1 MIMNYRKL
9 LKSKKFKVAV
19 WGTGYI
25 GLSTMVYFSK
35 KKIKCIGYDIDRNK
49 IRKINSGVIPLA
61 DLKNWFG
68 FDIKQ
73 LVKQNYLKGTSDY
86 KDLISKDCLAHFI
99 AIPTEKNGKPYYKPL
114 LNVLKNISKIK
125 HNIKNPPIIIIES
138 TLAPKVSDKKIIPFL
153 KKKKLKIGKDILL
166 SVAPRRD
173 WFIEGVKN
181 LENLDRVYGSTD
193 AKSAKVTKDILS
205 IVCKKLHMASSYK
218 VSEMVKSVEN
228 AYRHMDIT
236 LANQLSLAF
245 PKDNMREVLK
255 LVGTKWN
262 IETFHPG
269 IGTGGYCIPLSS
281 RYILSQI
288 RNNNKLSLLRETIK
302 TDDGMN
308 RAVAN
313 SIAKKGFKKIGILG
327 LSYKGDLKVSVLSKV
342 IPLVKSLR
350 KKRLSVK
357 LFDPYFTPKEIRDTL
372 GVKTFKFPNELLQ
385 FDCLIV
391 TVDHKQ
397 FKISRNKLK
406 KYLKNCKFII
416 DHDGAWK
423 NYNLE
428 NNYYLTGDSGWI

>member
-1 MIMNYRKL
+1 MNYKKL
-9 LKSKKFKVAV
+9 LKSKKFKIAV

-35 KKIKCIGYDIDRNK
+35 KNIKCTGFDIDK
-49 IRKINSGVIPLA
+49 EKVKKINSGVLPLS

-68 FDIKQ
+68 FNIKK
-73 LVKQNYLKGTSDY
+73 LVKQHYLRATSE
-86 KDLISKDCLAHFI
+86 LENLSKDKFLVHFI
-99 AIPTEKNGKPYYKPL
+99 AIPTEKDGKPYYKPL
-114 LNVLKNISKIK
+114 LKVLNNIAKIVHK
-125 HNIKNPPIIIIES
+125 TNPPIIIVES
-138 TLAPKVSDKKIIPFL
+138 TLAPKVTDKKIIPFL
-153 KKKKLKIGKDILL
+153 NKKKLIIGKNILL

-173 WFIEGVKN
+173 WFIEGAKS

-193 AKSAKVTKDILS
+193 ERSTKVTKDVLS
-205 IVCKKLHMASSYK
+205 IVCKKLHRASSYK

-245 PKDNMREVLK
+245 PKDNIREVLK

-262 IETFHPG
+262 LETFHPG

-281 RYILSQI
+281 RYVLSQVKNI
-288 RNNNKLSLLRETIK
+288 NKLSLLRETIK
-302 TDDGMN
+302 TDDKMN
-308 RAVAN
+308 RVVAN
-313 SIAKKGFKKIGILG
+313 SIFKRKFKKIGILG
-327 LSYKGDLKVSVLSKV
+327 LSYKGDLKVSVQSKV
-342 IPLVKSLR
+342 IPLIKSLKE
-350 KKRLSVK
+350 KKLKVK
-357 LFDPYFTPKEIRDTL
+357 IFDPYFSAKEIKDAVGL
-372 GVKTFKFPNELLQ
+372 ETFKFPNELID

-391 TVDHKQ
+391 TVIHKQ
-397 FKISRNKLK
+397 FKIPKQKLK

-428 NNYYLTGDSGWI
+428 NFYHLSGDSGWI